1 MLKCLIYL
9 MNFQNFKTEILHVQ
23 HNENRATWIFHQLK
37 KSMKLSLTFL
47 SELGSWVVRMS
58 LSVALCL
65 RWTAATP
72 DEDLGIQKQT
82 LNERH
87 LKGQI
92 LFPYFDI
99 ILQYKMILLTTGG
112 SLLSLLPSDVLLSE
126 PQEVGEYSLFWA
138 EEQQG
143 ILEKGI
149 VLLLPLCPW
158 IILDRQTF
166 LISCQ
171 WELMRTSR
179 PNLALYNSFNF
190 LTINDNIFT
199 KLKEV
204 ILERFLY

>member
-1 MLKCLIYL
+1 M
-9 MNFQNFKTEILHVQ
+9 T
-23 HNENRATWIFHQLK
+23 
-37 KSMKLSLTFL
+37 LSLTFL
-47 SELGSWVVRMS
+47 TELGSCVVRMS

-65 RWTAATP
+65 RWTAAPP

-87 LKGQI
+87 LRGQT

-143 ILEKGI
+143 ILEKGRGV
-149 VLLLPLCPW
+149 VLPLPLCPW

-179 PNLALYNSFNF
+179 PNLALYNSFHF
-190 LTINDNIFT
+190 LMINDNIFT

-204 ILERFLY
+204 CFACLDNKGTLID

>member
-166 LISCQ
+166 SK
-171 WELMRTSR
+171 MTSR